1 MLAPD
6 SFPSRR
12 ENLPIRAL
20 GRPPRVASRERRAVM
35 KTFAGGSSVEGGYYW
50 NTAKWEINPVRG
62 EAGVLPGGPRDTFV
76 KVSLPALFV
85 LAPAIGGVYA
95 LFLPF
100 VGFVLASYAIGRKIG
115 LLGSQAVGD
124 AAATMTPAWRP
135 GEAYLAGRP
144 DEARRDGAAAKSQEL
159 DDLAAEVESKKAEA
173 PKK

>member
-1 MLAPD
+1 
-6 SFPSRR
+6 
-12 ENLPIRAL
+12 
-20 GRPPRVASRERRAVM
+20 M
-35 KTFAGGSSVEGGYYW
+35 KTFAGGSPVKGGYYW
-50 NTAKWEINPVRG
+50 NTAKWEISPVRG
-62 EAGVLPGGPRDTFV
+62 EAGVLPGGPQDTFV
-76 KVSLPALFV
+76 KVSIPALFV

-100 VGFVLASYAIGRKIG
+100 VGFALATYAVGRKIG

-144 DEARRDGAAAKSQEL
+144 GEARRDGAAAKNEEL
-159 DDLAAEVESKKAEA
+159 DNLAAEVESKKAEA